1 MIIQIVLIAAV
12 LIFFLYYLRSRGS
25 SRSSA
30 LFKLLFLAFCLF
42 GVYTVIRPNDL
53 TAMAQAIGV
62 DRGTDLMLYALVVTF
77 GFTTVGTYLRFRE
90 QELRYTRLVRA
101 IALQGAQIRDVDA
114 ALPDAARGEAAAQD
128 GGDQDDARE
137 AAAQDGAATG
147 HTGTERTATD
157 HTATEQTATEHTGG
171 AHPA

>member
-12 LIFFLYYLRSRGS
+12 LVFFLYYLRSRGS
-25 SRSSA
+25 TRSSA

-42 GVYTVIRPNDL
+42 GIYTVVRPNDL
-53 TAMAQAIGV
+53 TEVAQAMGV

-101 IALQGAQIRDVDA
+101 IALQGAEIRKQ
-114 ALPDAARGEAAAQD
+114 EAAIDPAPGTGTGPAQRQD
-128 GGDQDDARE
+128 SQRQGQNPSSAAGGP
-137 AAAQDGAATG
+137 AAADDESASA
-147 HTGTERTATD
+147 
-157 HTATEQTATEHTGG
+157 
-171 AHPA
+171 

>member
-1 MIIQIVLIAAV
+1 MIIQIVLIVAV
-12 LIFFLYYLRSRGS
+12 LVFFIYYLRSRGS

-42 GVYTVIRPNDL
+42 GIYTVVRPNDL
-53 TAMAQAIGV
+53 TEVAQAMGV

-101 IALQGAQIRDVDA
+101 IALQGAEIRIQ
-114 ALPDAARGEAAAQD
+114 EAAIEPAVRASAAGSAESPGAGSAGEDATAMDSAD
-128 GGDQDDARE
+128 GPTRAG
-137 AAAQDGAATG
+137 
-147 HTGTERTATD
+147 
-157 HTATEQTATEHTGG
+157 
-171 AHPA
+171 

>member
-12 LIFFLYYLRSRGS
+12 LIFFIYYLRSRGS

-42 GVYTVIRPNDL
+42 GIYTVIRPNDL
-53 TAMAQAIGV
+53 TEVAQAMGV

-101 IALQGAQIRDVDA
+101 IALQGAEIRIQ
-114 ALPDAARGEAAAQD
+114 EAAIEPAVRASAAGSAEGPGARQADEDATAMDSAD
-128 GGDQDDARE
+128 GSTRAG
-137 AAAQDGAATG
+137 
-147 HTGTERTATD
+147 
-157 HTATEQTATEHTGG
+157 
-171 AHPA
+171 

>member
-12 LIFFLYYLRSRGS
+12 LFFFLYYLRSRGS
-25 SRSSA
+25 TRSSA

-42 GVYTVIRPNDL
+42 GVYTVVRPNDL
-53 TAMAQAIGV
+53 TAVAQAMGV

-101 IALQGAQIRDVDA
+101 IALQGAEIRKQEAAIDPAPGTGTGDA
-114 ALPDAARGEAAAQD
+114 ADSPDESASA
-128 GGDQDDARE
+128 
-137 AAAQDGAATG
+137 
-147 HTGTERTATD
+147 
-157 HTATEQTATEHTGG
+157 
-171 AHPA
+171 

>member
-12 LIFFLYYLRSRGS
+12 LVFFLYYLRSRGS
-25 SRSSA
+25 TRSSA

-42 GVYTVIRPNDL
+42 GIYTVVRPNDL
-53 TAMAQAIGV
+53 TEVAQAMGV

-101 IALQGAQIRDVDA
+101 IALQGAEIRKQ
-114 ALPDAARGEAAAQD
+114 EAAIDPAPGTDTGHAQPQD
-128 GGDQDDARE
+128 PQRQGQNPPSSAGGP
-137 AAAQDGAATG
+137 AAASDESASA
-147 HTGTERTATD
+147 
-157 HTATEQTATEHTGG
+157 
-171 AHPA
+171 

>member
-12 LIFFLYYLRSRGS
+12 LIFFIYYLRSRGS

-42 GVYTVIRPNDL
+42 GIYTVVRPNDL
-53 TAMAQAIGV
+53 TEVAQAMGV

-101 IALQGAQIRDVDA
+101 IALQGAEIRIQEAAIEPAVRASAAGGAEGPGAGQADEDA
-114 ALPDAARGEAAAQD
+114 AAMDSAD
-128 GGDQDDARE
+128 GSTRAG
-137 AAAQDGAATG
+137 
-147 HTGTERTATD
+147 
-157 HTATEQTATEHTGG
+157 
-171 AHPA
+171 